1 MSEFINN
8 SEERR
13 EKLKAIIKQIHN
25 GLSLVEAK
33 KIFKEQFESVST
45 DEITKMEQSL
55 MEEGMPIEEVQRLC
69 DVHSAV
75 FEGSISD
82 IHKPSEI
89 TEIPGHPIKV
99 FLDEN
104 KRLEV
109 LLQEE
114 VKPFINKYD
123 KTSHLMLRIGIE
135 RLQEIS
141 KHYARKENLFFPG
154 IEKRGLTSIP
164 KVMWGVDN
172 DIRNLL
178 KTCKNELDQIRD
190 DYSETHDLLQ
200 TAITKVEDM
209 IMKENQILTP
219 LLLEKLSLYDWI
231 LADEGSDEIGYFL
244 EAPTESWSKKEKLQ
258 PSEELGTLNG
268 EIKFDAGFLSRIEA
282 NAILNTVPV
291 DMTFVDKDDK
301 VKYFTQGTERIFDRP
316 KTVLGRH
323 VSMCHPPQSVH
334 IVNAIL
340 DSFKSGKKE
349 YEDFYINLGPMFV
362 YIRYFAV
369 RGEQNE
375 YLGCLEVTQNIK
387 PIRELQG
394 EKRLLDQS

>member
-8 SEERR
+8 SEDRK
-13 EKLKAIIKQIHN
+13 EKLKAIIKKIHN
-25 GLSLVEAK
+25 GMVLEDAK
-33 KIFKEQFESVST
+33 KLFKEQFESVST

-55 MEEGMPIEEVQRLC
+55 MEEGMPLEEVQRLC

-82 IHKPSEI
+82 IHKQNDK
-89 TEIPGHPIKV
+89 TETPGHPIKV

-104 KRLEV
+104 NKIEELLEK
-109 LLQEE
+109 E
-114 VKPFINKYD
+114 VKPFMHKFD

-135 RLQEIS
+135 RLLEIS
-141 KHYARKENLFFPG
+141 KHYSRKENLFFPG

-164 KVMWGVDN
+164 KVMWGVD
-172 DIRNLL
+172 DQIREGL
-178 KTCKNELDQIRD
+178 KKAKNELDQISE
-190 DYSETHDLLQ
+190 DYSSTHEELVH
-200 TAITKVEDM
+200 TINKVEDM

-244 EAPTESWSKKEKLQ
+244 EAPTESWSKK
-258 PSEELGTLNG
+258 PSTDEQTEVEEQTG
-268 EIKFDAGFLSRIEA
+268 EIKFDAGFLSQIEA
-282 NAILNTVPV
+282 NAIFNTIPL

-316 KTVLGRH
+316 KTVLGRD

-334 IVNAIL
+334 IVTDIL
-340 DSFKSGKKE
+340 NSFKNGEKE
-349 YEDFYINLGPMFV
+349 YEDFYINMGPMFV

-369 RGEQNE
+369 RGKDKE

-387 PIRELQG
+387 PIRDLQG
-394 EKRLLDQS
+394 EKRLLDK

>member
-1 MSEFINN
+1 MSEIINN
-8 SEERR
+8 SETRKEQ
-13 EKLKAIIKQIHN
+13 LKAIIKQIHN
-25 GLSLVEAK
+25 GMNLADAK
-33 KIFKEQFESVST
+33 KLFKSQFDTVST

-55 MEEGMPIEEVQRLC
+55 MEEGMPIEEVQKLC

-82 IHKPSEI
+82 IHKQNDK

-104 KRLEV
+104 IRLEH
-109 LLQEE
+109 LLLEE
-114 VKPFINKYD
+114 VRPYIKKYD

-141 KHYARKENLFFPG
+141 KHYSRKENLFFPG

-172 DIRNLL
+172 EIRESL
-178 KTCKNELDQIRD
+178 KKIKKGLDEIRE
-190 DYSETHDLLQ
+190 DYSSLHTDLVHVLNRV
-200 TAITKVEDM
+200 ADM

-244 EAPTESWSKKEKLQ
+244 DAPVESWSKKETKEENQ
-258 PSEELGTLNG
+258 ESETLNG
-268 EIKFDAGFLSRIEA
+268 LIKFDAGFLSQIEV
-282 NAILNTVPV
+282 NAMLNTLPL

-316 KTVLGRH
+316 KTVLGRD

-334 IVNAIL
+334 VVTDIL
-340 DSFKSGKKE
+340 NSFKSGEKE
-349 YEDFYINLGPMFV
+349 YEDFYINMGPMFV

-369 RGEQNE
+369 KGKDKE
-375 YLGCLEVTQNIK
+375 YLGCLEITQNIK

-394 EKRLLDQS
+394 EKRLLDTK

>member
-8 SEERR
+8 SEERK

-25 GLSLVEAK
+25 GLDLVEAK

-82 IHKPSEI
+82 IHKQNDK

-104 KRLEV
+104 KKIEE
-109 LLQEE
+109 LLAKE
-114 VKPFINKYD
+114 VKPFLHKYD

-135 RLQEIS
+135 RLLEIS
-141 KHYARKENLFFPG
+141 KHYSRKENLFFPG

-172 DIRNLL
+172 DIRNML
-178 KTCKNELDQIRD
+178 KNVKKQLDSISD
-190 DYSETHDLLQ
+190 DYSNTHADIE
-200 TAITKVEDM
+200 TAIIKVEDM

-231 LADEGSDEIGYFL
+231 LADEGSAEIGYFL
-244 EAPTESWSKKEKLQ
+244 EAPTESWSKKKSTKDQESPVLSNDDIQ
-258 PSEELGTLNG
+258 
-268 EIKFDAGFLSRIEA
+268 FDAGILSRIEA
-282 NAILNTVPV
+282 NALLNTLPL

-301 VKYFTQGTERIFDRP
+301 VKYFSQGTERIFDRP

-334 IVNAIL
+334 VVTEIL
-340 DSFKSGKKE
+340 DSFKSGEKE

-369 RGEQNE
+369 RGEKNE

-394 EKRLLDQS
+394 EKRLLAK